1 MARRAQPI
9 ESNGS
14 GGSAA
19 AQARRSFSD
28 VARAHWHW
36 DVELDPDAPER
47 PEARR
52 DFEAVLAEF
61 ERTEVERIK
70 VERGH
75 LADDYWCQRE
85 ASGVG
90 LAEFWVHRDVLPRF
104 GVRRLAKWLRLWHPV
119 PHYRIYRQTD
129 WVTVEYPQLANLLH
143 ECDVLAVKAHWGL
156 EGIYQAVVLPWL
168 MSVEKHVLGFIE
180 SEWRRGGGSLPTHPG
195 EAAAPAATAETRA
208 ARTRRWHEEGD
219 RKLRAVARIEKF
231 CREIQQELSRIED
244 YYQRAGEKQARLHYL
259 TGMVLFGLVI
269 VALAGLASAGALA
282 AFGVLDLHD
291 AGVRRF
297 YACMA
302 AGAVGAI
309 VSVLIR
315 MGGYRGG
322 FNIDHELGSSGVR
335 RLGAMRPLIG
345 AMSGIAVS
353 LIVQTSLVP
362 IRHGALTFEFYV
374 VAAFLAGFSERWTKV
389 VLDGAMRTITKV
401 DDDQHGKKAPPP
413 AVGSRRN

>member
-1 MARRAQPI
+1 
-9 ESNGS
+9 
-14 GGSAA
+14 
-19 AQARRSFSD
+19 
-28 VARAHWHW
+28 
-36 DVELDPDAPER
+36 
-47 PEARR
+47 
-52 DFEAVLAEF
+52 
-61 ERTEVERIK
+61 
-70 VERGH
+70 
-75 LADDYWCQRE
+75 
-85 ASGVG
+85 
-90 LAEFWVHRDVLPRF
+90 
-104 GVRRLAKWLRLWHPV
+104 
-119 PHYRIYRQTD
+119 
-129 WVTVEYPQLANLLH
+129 VTVEYPQLANLLH

-180 SEWRRGGGSLPTHPG
+180 SEWRRDGRRLPTKPG
-195 EAAAPAATAETRA
+195 QAPPEPAATAAETRA
-208 ARTRRWHEEGD
+208 ERARRWHEEGD

-259 TGMVLFGLVI
+259 AGMVLFGIAI
-269 VALAGLASAGALA
+269 VAFAGLASAGMLA
-282 AFGVLDLHD
+282 AFGLLDLHHG
-291 AGVRRF
+291 GVRRF

-345 AMSGIAVS
+345 AISGVAVS

-362 IRHGALTFEFYV
+362 IKPTALTFDFYV
-374 VAAFLAGFSERWTKV
+374 VAGFLAGFSERWTKV
-389 VLDGAMRTITKV
+389 VLDGAMRTIEKV
-401 DDDQHGKKAPPP
+401 DDDSQAKTKPKSPMPPSP
-413 AVGSRRN
+413 PSIR

>member
-1 MARRAQPI
+1 MAHRTQPRKGNG
-9 ESNGS
+9 NGS
-14 GGSAA
+14 GAPPR
-19 AQARRSFSD
+19 ARRSFSD

-36 DVELDPDAPER
+36 DVELEAEDPR
-47 PEARR
+47 RVEAREHFETVLA
-52 DFEAVLAEF
+52 DFETTEI
-61 ERTEVERIK
+61 ERTK
-70 VERGH
+70 VERGR

-90 LAEFWVHRDVLPRF
+90 LAEFWMHRDALPRF
-104 GVRRLAKWLRLWHPV
+104 SGRRLAKWLRLWHPV

-129 WVTVEYPQLANLLH
+129 WVTVEYPELANLLH

-168 MSVEKHVLGFIE
+168 MSVEKHVLGYIE
-180 SEWRRGGGSLPTHPG
+180 SEGRRDRARVSAQPSQAVPAGGI
-195 EAAAPAATAETRA
+195 ARA
-208 ARTRRWHEEGD
+208 KARSDFR
-219 RKLRAVARIEKF
+219 
-231 CREIQQELSRIED
+231 REIEEELSRIED

-259 TGMVLFGLVI
+259 AGMVLFGVAI
-269 VALAGLASAGALA
+269 VALAGLATAGVLS
-282 AFGVLDLHD
+282 AFGLLHLHHG
-291 AGVRRF
+291 GVRRF

-322 FNIDHELGSSGVR
+322 FNIDHELGSAGVR

-345 AMSGIAVS
+345 AISGVAVS

-362 IRHGALTFEFYV
+362 IKPSALTFDFYV

-389 VLDGAMRTITKV
+389 VLDGAMRTIAKV
-401 DDDQHGKKAPPP
+401 NDDVKSPTAT
-413 AVGSRRN
+413 SSSSIR